1 MRKYLLD
8 NITFELSWVGFLQS
22 HIGVELC
29 PVENLGAWNGG
40 VFPLVPLHLRQ
51 NEYVSVECQYVSYR
65 SHDDIDKDEDKGDDG
80 KDDSRPELRQL
91 GCVLLLHL
99 DQVLHRPG
107 WVLDEVVGVMAHL
120 HDEELK
126 EAEAAVVGDRV

>member
-1 MRKYLLD
+1 MNQYAYE
-8 NITFELSWVGFLQS
+8 NICWTISHFNYHELVSFEITLES
-22 HIGVELC
+22 ELC

-51 NEYVSVECQYVSYR
+51 NEYVLVKCQYVSYR

-80 KDDSRPELRQL
+80 KDDPRPELRQL

-99 DQVLHRPG
+99 DQVLHG
-107 WVLDEVVGVMAHL
+107 SG
-120 HDEELK
+120 
-126 EAEAAVVGDRV
+126 